1 MEKKMTLMDAF
12 PIYGYEPPILVAK
25 ERGCLAIPLE
35 LQLPEIYTL
44 DENDYL
50 ALNRLVSGIIETM
63 GENCL
68 IHKQDMFFGETYR
81 VDGDRLERDFFET
94 EDEMYFKDRP
104 YLRHRSYMAIHK
116 VPKNYIHKTPE
127 SANQFLRKDRKF
139 FYSNHVPKE
148 YMDRETMLDFE
159 SRVRAVNDLIND
171 SGLMRSRIMDFE
183 SLFGAGGYYDNYL
196 EADFGPGSG
205 RDIDF
210 SDHKFHIGERRG
222 QFFTLENLDQFFKEE
237 MAHYEYF
244 GKYSIGENLFPIG
257 NLFSLGFK
265 IPQEHIINQ
274 YIYIPG
280 KEKAMT
286 RLRAK
291 ARRLDKYSRNGKGDK
306 NSTYR
311 DQIYD
316 FQQYVLSD
324 HKELVYYH
332 LNVMGLTA
340 CDSGFRGMCNSVR
353 SAFKKLGIHIKEN
366 SVDRKNLFFGGI
378 LGNGIGTS
386 MEMYSP
392 LSSEMA
398 ASLWYFEGDYTNPV
412 HGPHGLRMVDRT
424 SGKPLLVSIYRQPE
438 ENDWIFNRGMLVASG
453 SGGGKT
459 YFANSYLFS
468 EYREGAD
475 IVILENGNS
484 YDKLLEVLDGVVV
497 QNDDRHPFTFNPFA
511 LDRYDTVQKG
521 TSKVLAEH
529 KLTQLIALIH
539 LITKENGKE
548 VSISSSSNVSRTIIE
563 LLVQGYYDIQFHQGS
578 QDFSFN
584 GFFDH
589 VRDHLSNII
598 GDKGIRRKVFDMN
611 VFLLL
616 LGKYAHDGPRSY
628 LLNSNDDRIAQLSQ
642 ERLIYLKLGNLI
654 DNEQLFPIIAFLM
667 IDVFNKKLKDP
678 KKLAINKILNVD
690 EAWNLFD
697 NPIMANYLDAQS
709 RMARKFGGQPI
720 FISQKVDDF
729 VKSKYIGNTIVVNSH
744 IKVLLDLS
752 EFSNCFEDIRS
763 MLGLNK
769 KIQQLTLSLNRDVPT
784 GRKLREMVICW
795 KDRVKAFGL
804 ETSLPTKCIFE
815 TNPHE
820 KARIAELFQKN
831 GKDWKRT
838 AKAYEQLNSMHHE
851 NI

>member
-12 PIYGYEPPILVAK
+12 PIYGYEPPVLVAK
-25 ERGCLAIPLE
+25 ERGCLGIPLE
-35 LQLPEIYTL
+35 LRLPEIYTL

-50 ALNRLVSGIIETM
+50 ALNRLVSGIIEIM
-63 GENCL
+63 GEHCL
-68 IHKQDMFFGETYR
+68 IHKQDMFFGETYS
-81 VDGDRLERDFFET
+81 VDANRLERDFFET
-94 EDEMYFKDRP
+94 EDEVYFQDRP
-104 YLRHRSYMAIHK
+104 YLRHRCFMVIHK
-116 VPKNYIHKTPE
+116 VPKNYIHKSPE
-127 SANQFLRKDRKF
+127 SANHYLRKDRLF
-139 FYSNHVPKE
+139 FYNNHVPE
-148 YMDRETMLDFE
+148 EFMDKDTMLDFE

-171 SGLMRSRIMDFE
+171 SGLMQSHIMDFE
-183 SLFGAGGYYDNYL
+183 ALFGAGGYYDNYM
-196 EADFGPGSG
+196 EASFGAGIG
-205 RDIDF
+205 RDVDF
-210 SDHKFHIGERRG
+210 SDHKFYIGERRG

-237 MAHYEYF
+237 MAHHEYF
-244 GKYSIGENLFPIG
+244 GKYSIGENFFPIG

-265 IPQEHIINQ
+265 IPHEHIINQ
-274 YIYIPG
+274 YIYIPE
-280 KEKAMT
+280 KEKAMS

-291 ARRLDKYSRNGKGDK
+291 ARRLDKYARNNKGDK

-316 FQQYVLSD
+316 FQQYVLSY
-324 HKELVYYH
+324 HKDLVYYH

-340 CDSGFRGMCNSVR
+340 SEEGFRGMCNSVR
-353 SAFKKLGIHIKEN
+353 SAFKKLGIHVKEN

-392 LSSEMA
+392 VSSEMA
-398 ASLWYFEGDYTNPV
+398 ASLWYFEGGYKNPV

-424 SGKPLLVSIYRQPE
+424 SGKPLLVSIYREPE
-438 ENDWIFNRGMLVASG
+438 QKDWIFNRGMLIASG

-459 YFANSYLFS
+459 FFANSYLFS
-468 EYREGAD
+468 EYREGAE

-484 YDKLLEVLDGVVV
+484 YDKLLSVLDGVVV

-511 LDRYDTVQKG
+511 LDSYDTVQKG
-521 TSKVLAEH
+521 ESKVLAEH

-539 LITKENGKE
+539 LLTTDNEKGRK
-548 VSISSSSNVSRTIIE
+548 SSSNSHVARTIVE
-563 LLVQGYYDIQFHQGS
+563 LLVQGYYEDQFQHEVQNL
-578 QDFSFN
+578 SFN
-584 GFFDH
+584 GFYDY
-589 VRDHLSNII
+589 VCDHLPDII
-598 GDKGIRRKVFDMN
+598 SDKGIRSKVFDVN

-616 LGKYAHDGPRSY
+616 LGKYAHNGPRGY
-628 LLNSNDDRIAQLSQ
+628 LLNSSDERIARLSQ

-678 KKLAINKILNVD
+678 QKLAINKILNVD

-744 IKVLLDLS
+744 IKVLLDLR
-752 EFSNCFEDIRS
+752 EFSSTFEDIRS

-769 KIQQLTLSLNRDVPT
+769 KIQQLTLSLNRDLPK

-804 ETSLPTKCIFE
+804 ETSLATKCIFE
-815 TNPHE
+815 TNPYE
-820 KARIAELFQKN
+820 KSRIAELFEKN
-831 GKDWKRT
+831 GKDWQRT
-838 AKAYEQLNSMHHE
+838 AKAYEHLNS
-851 NI
+851 N